1 MLFPLVTLNLR
12 IFLQLTFQAIDE
24 DGLQA
29 NCVTTGDHFIEG
41 LKKLREKFDCIGKNK
56 IKLCVIKLINDTM

>member
-56 IKLCVIKLINDTM
+56 I